1 MILHKA
7 KDLFSILYF
16 TYQSVFITGQM
27 WRCVALCPVKP
38 FIYTV
43 QKKHN
48 RPSNL
53 YSIYQAVPCSI
64 IWTPSVQLSAC
75 IHHFMFTLDM
85 STCGVSVTANTE
97 RLRGTARGAWNLLE
111 ELRLLVCV
119 CAGHQCCGE
128 GLVISSWACVPLG
141 AITVEWSRCL
151 QTHARTHTH
160 RKLKWTV
167 SLSPHCLSASV
178 SPWVFL
184 SATNPAILPVWQGA
198 FYCVFHHRLPCFWSL
213 SVFHTSRLLDKTYES
228 LEMCMW
234 SLLTIDKVTEMHA
247 ALVPSQRSTFG
258 VWVVWP
264 EDNGQQFYLY
274 NGAWQGSGVID
285 SLCISGSVLDG
296 DDKTLQQIA
305 TCNPKVNKRRK
316 TKDFIF
322 TLNNASFSSHI
333 ILTKH
338 HF

>member
-1 MILHKA
+1 MNTICAALCMYTSFHVHTW
-7 KDLFSILYF
+7 YEH
-16 TYQSVFITGQM
+16 M
-27 WRCVALCPVKP
+27 WR
-38 FIYTV
+38 
-43 QKKHN
+43 
-48 RPSNL
+48 
-53 YSIYQAVPCSI
+53 
-64 IWTPSVQLSAC
+64 
-75 IHHFMFTLDM
+75 
-85 STCGVSVTANTE
+85 VSYGEHRAAE
-97 RLRGTARGAWNLLE
+97 RYCKGGLKAWNLLE

-264 EDNGQQFYLY
+264 EDNGQ
-274 NGAWQGSGVID
+274 
-285 SLCISGSVLDG
+285 
-296 DDKTLQQIA
+296 
-305 TCNPKVNKRRK
+305 
-316 TKDFIF
+316 
-322 TLNNASFSSHI
+322 
-333 ILTKH
+333 
-338 HF
+338 